1 MTAGRVARRATG
13 LALGITLVVVVG
25 TPVWGAEV
33 RVLSGPPPLTTVTV
47 QSVPDVVIEDRT
59 PGAKP
64 AAAPQG
70 PASVG
75 ETFTGELTVFLRGFA
90 VSRPAAIDVSDP
102 VVSAVRLFPETGGTT
117 VTVFVRQPVTYSVS
131 RPSALGEIRM
141 ELRAKTRPAT
151 VTAVGVEGR
160 RRIVRPKPTGSHEVA
175 VDAESLSYD
184 QETNTLTARGSV
196 TLTREDTTLTADE
209 VVYDRTNAIV
219 EARGHV
225 VLTDP
230 EATVEGDFAH
240 LDLEDESG
248 WVEAATADMHASDYV
263 LKAGRIDKKGGPQ
276 YSAADPLFTSCR
288 CGGLDKPSWSIGGQ
302 QSDVNIRGVGTVRN
316 AILRVKDIPV
326 LYFPYLIFPANTQR
340 QSGFLFP
347 RLGYSNR
354 RGFQYEQPFFWAI
367 SKSTDATVALDV
379 ETAARIGIIGEY
391 RYMLSRDSHG
401 EFTGAYYNE
410 SIRGRTLGTIQP
422 SGETIVI
429 PENRFAFAGH
439 HGSPFYGGGRFYLDL
454 FAVSDDLFLREMNS
468 FSFSTLSDLALRTTR
483 YTTSRTGVYK
493 SWGEGLVNV
502 ESAYYQDLID
512 PQSLALQKLPRVDV
526 VHSLPLLGNRAVA
539 RVDGQAIDYQRENG
553 YDGVRGDL
561 PVDLFLPFQLGRVI
575 NGSVTG
581 QVRETAY
588 TLTSTKQVGVVVPRN
603 DALPSHFRTAPELPA
618 LDADRNRELAEVQGR
633 AGTEFA
639 RVYTFQHLGLEKL
652 RHSIEPE
659 VQYLYVPQ
667 VGRPMFQQ
675 TFPDCDTLPAA
686 RRRPGSNCNA
696 TLFTEGYLFDER
708 DAINRR
714 NFLSYGLTTR
724 LLARGPTP
732 AETAA
737 RTPGAPPPAPAPEVT
752 GPPAFELLPNFV
764 GPPRPVP
771 EAAPAPE
778 PPSGPSRELLRA
790 SILHGYDL
798 SRDLVGNSHQSDFDL
813 GLRMSPLDYLSMTYN
828 TTVSAQQSSVRGLS
842 TTIVAREPGWAP
854 SNALRNYQNATTA
867 ILRYAFI
874 EKNVNQGVGSN
885 SAASAEL
892 NNSTGLNELDGGL
905 YVRLGDYVGAGFFS
919 RYTYTPATVVDKNGN
934 PVFGPNNQLETI
946 GPHFLERDY
955 LVRLISRCNCWVM
968 EAGLADKFNPDERLF
983 RVQFT
988 LIGLGSFGRP
998 ATQNFIG
1005 LAPITGLGIARPG
1018 VGPGGGGFY

>member
-13 LALGITLVVVVG
+13 LALGITLVAVAG
-25 TPVWGAEV
+25 TPGWGAEV

-47 QSVPDVVIEDRT
+47 ESVPDVVIEDRT

-64 AAAPQG
+64 AATPQG

-131 RPSALGEIRM
+131 RPSAVGEIRM

-151 VTAVGVEGR
+151 VTAAGIEGGR

-184 QETNTLTARGSV
+184 QETDTLTARGSV

-240 LDLEDESG
+240 LNLEDESG
-248 WVEAATADMHASDYV
+248 WVEAATADMRESEYV

-276 YSAADPLFTSCR
+276 YSAADPLFTSCK
-288 CGGLDKPSWSIGGQ
+288 CGGLDRPSWSIGGQ

-410 SIRGRTLGTIQP
+410 TIRGRTLGTIQP

-439 HGSPFYGGGRFYLDL
+439 HISPFYGGGKFYLDL

-468 FSFSTLSDLALRTTR
+468 FSFSTLGSDLALRTTR

-493 SWGEGLVNV
+493 SW
-502 ESAYYQDLID
+502 
-512 PQSLALQKLPRVDV
+512 
-526 VHSLPLLGNRAVA
+526 
-539 RVDGQAIDYQRENG
+539 
-553 YDGVRGDL
+553 VRGSWTW
-561 PVDLFLPFQLGRVI
+561 R
-575 NGSVTG
+575 
-581 QVRETAY
+581 
-588 TLTSTKQVGVVVPRN
+588 PR
-603 DALPSHFRTAPELPA
+603 
-618 LDADRNRELAEVQGR
+618 
-633 AGTEFA
+633 
-639 RVYTFQHLGLEKL
+639 
-652 RHSIEPE
+652 
-659 VQYLYVPQ
+659 
-667 VGRPMFQQ
+667 
-675 TFPDCDTLPAA
+675 
-686 RRRPGSNCNA
+686 
-696 TLFTEGYLFDER
+696 
-708 DAINRR
+708 
-714 NFLSYGLTTR
+714 TTR
-724 LLARGPTP
+724 T
-732 AETAA
+732 
-737 RTPGAPPPAPAPEVT
+737 
-752 GPPAFELLPNFV
+752 
-764 GPPRPVP
+764 
-771 EAAPAPE
+771 
-778 PPSGPSRELLRA
+778 
-790 SILHGYDL
+790 
-798 SRDLVGNSHQSDFDL
+798 
-813 GLRMSPLDYLSMTYN
+813 
-828 TTVSAQQSSVRGLS
+828 
-842 TTIVAREPGWAP
+842 
-854 SNALRNYQNATTA
+854 
-867 ILRYAFI
+867 
-874 EKNVNQGVGSN
+874 
-885 SAASAEL
+885 
-892 NNSTGLNELDGGL
+892 
-905 YVRLGDYVGAGFFS
+905 
-919 RYTYTPATVVDKNGN
+919 
-934 PVFGPNNQLETI
+934 
-946 GPHFLERDY
+946 
-955 LVRLISRCNCWVM
+955 
-968 EAGLADKFNPDERLF
+968 
-983 RVQFT
+983 
-988 LIGLGSFGRP
+988 
-998 ATQNFIG
+998 
-1005 LAPITGLGIARPG
+1005 
-1018 VGPGGGGFY
+1018 